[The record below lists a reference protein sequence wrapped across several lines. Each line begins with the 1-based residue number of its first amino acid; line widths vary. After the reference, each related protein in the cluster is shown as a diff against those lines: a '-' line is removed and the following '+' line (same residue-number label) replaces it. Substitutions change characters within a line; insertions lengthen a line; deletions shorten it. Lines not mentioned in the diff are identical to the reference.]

1 MYITEIELTNLRS
14 FKGTHKVSLAHDDGS
29 YAGWTVFAG
38 RNDSGKSSLLK
49 AIALGVIGP
58 LASRSLAGVFTGW
71 VNAGERAGTV
81 VIRIKTSTRDEF
93 DVGVTPPTESFAVGL
108 KWTSAQFGTWINQS
122 SDLLDRWVD
131 QETPATKLL
140 ADADPWRDNAKGW
153 FLAGYGP
160 YRHLGPPPAEIEKF
174 KAVPV
179 LARLVNLFNETATLS
194 DAVDWLQQIHV
205 RSLEKRDGADELK
218 RTVLAILG
226 DGLLPD
232 GSKIIDVDSTGLRI
246 ERDGVILSL
255 EGVSDG
261 YRTVA
266 ALVVDILMRLYQT
279 YRTLDVSQDAN
290 GKTICHLPGIVM
302 IDEVDAHMHVAWQ
315 QQIGFWLTR
324 TFPAIQFLVTTH
336 SPFICQAASPGA
348 IFRLPGIGDSRK
360 IEAISHSAWAA
371 VVNGG
376 ADDAVMT
383 DLFGLEHAH
392 SQHAEYLRQEL
403 AGLEVKVLQDTAT
416 TIELDRYDD
425 LKVLLGDDIGA
436 AADRKLRAISGRHG

>member
-1 MYITEIELTNLRS
+1 MYITDVELTNLRS

-38 RNDSGKSSLLK
+38 RNGSGKSSLLK
-49 AIALGVIGP
+49 AIALGVVGP

-71 VNAGERAGTV
+71 VNAGEQAGTV
-81 VIRIKTSTRDEF
+81 AIRVTTHARDQFEE
-93 DVGVTPPTESFAVGL
+93 GVTRPAESFWVGL

-122 SDLLDRWVD
+122 SDLLDRWVGED
-131 QETPATKLL
+131 TTTSPVL
-140 ADADPWRDNAKGW
+140 ADAGPWRDNAKGW

-174 KAVPV
+174 KGVPV

-205 RSLEKRDGADELK
+205 RSLEKREGADELK

-226 DGLLPD
+226 HGLLPD

-246 ERDGVILSL
+246 ERDGVALPL
-255 EGVSDG
+255 EVVSDG
-261 YRTVA
+261 YRSVA

-279 YRTLDVSQDAN
+279 YRTLDISQDAN
-290 GKTICHLPGIVM
+290 GKTICNLPGVVM
-302 IDEVDAHMHVAWQ
+302 IDEVDAHMHVSWQ
-315 QQIGFWLTR
+315 QQIGFWLTT

-336 SPFICQAASPGA
+336 SPFICQAASPGG
-348 IFRLPGIGDSRK
+348 IFRLPAIGDPRK
-360 IEAISHSAWAA
+360 IEAVSHSGWAA

-392 SQHAEYLRQEL
+392 SQSAEDLRQEMVE
-403 AGLEVKVLQDTAT
+403 LEVKALQDTAT
-416 TIELDRYDD
+416 TIELDRYDA
-425 LKVLLGDDIGA
+425 LKSLLGDDLGA
-436 AADRKLRAISGRHG
+436 AADRKLRAVSGRHG